1 MKNKAS
7 NGLEDYLDVLGAL
20 PSVKQNA
27 FLSNRILALREK
39 LQNKIFQLV
48 VLGQFKR
55 GKTSLINAL
64 FGESLLPTAIVPLTS
79 IITILRYGTAERITV
94 MFLDGK
100 TKEITRTELSKYVT
114 ESKNPTNEK
123 GVDQVVFEYPSEYLK
138 SGIQIIDT
146 PGVGSVYKH
155 NTDVAY
161 EFVPKADAGIFVVTA
176 DPPISDSELQF
187 LTSIKDYLAKIV
199 FVQNKTDQADVK
211 DRLESLDFTKKVIGE
226 AVGRKDLQFYQVS
239 AKLGLEG
246 KKEHNREKLATSN
259 LLTFEDSLNQLFI
272 NKKEQVL
279 LVSIAHKLLPIIAE
293 IDLQLQVEKN
303 ALQLSV
309 DELKEKADTFSRE
322 AAKIKQEKEDDGYI
336 LRGQAEKLAGEVL
349 VDDIEV
355 LKEQKLSEL
364 MKEFEQFFKQNRHV
378 AGQELAKQFDVFLE
392 KSIKATFA
400 TWRQEEQKKLQNAL
414 TSIIDRFSDQ
424 TNQYIQR
431 IVELSANLFR
441 LQLNTFQ
448 VDATLAGDVEFT
460 FSFDEYQVDIDVY
473 TPVITR
479 LPKFISDKL
488 LYNKM
493 KDELAEQFDRHCGR
507 SRYDFHERIIK
518 SLYEYMGKLD
528 ETLEQTIVGIEQ
540 ALTKALSEKEKKAE
554 YQAKAREDIT
564 TQEHTL
570 SNIRNRVKE
579 IHAI

>member
-1 MKNKAS
+1 MKIKAS
-7 NGLEDYLDVLGAL
+7 NGLEGYLDVLGAL
-20 PSVKQNA
+20 PSVKQNT
-27 FLSNRILALREK
+27 FLSNRILALQEK
-39 LQNKIFQLV
+39 LQNKTFQLV

-79 IITILRYGTAERITV
+79 IITILQYGVAERITV
-94 MFLDGK
+94 LFLDGK
-100 TKEITRTELSKYVT
+100 TKEITRTELSEYVT

-123 GVDQVVFEYPSEYLK
+123 GVAQVVFEYPSEYLK

-187 LTSIKDYLAKIV
+187 LKSIKDYLAKII
-199 FVQNKTDQADVK
+199 FVQNKTDQTDVK
-211 DRLESLDFTKKVIGE
+211 DRLESLDFTKKVIEE

-246 KKEHNREKLATSN
+246 KKEHNKEKLATSN

-279 LVSIAHKLLPIIAE
+279 LLSVAQKLLPIIAE
-293 IDLQLQVEKN
+293 IELQLQVEKN

-309 DELKEKADTFSRE
+309 DELKEKTATFSKE

-349 VDDIEV
+349 VADIEV

-364 MKEFEQFFKQNRHV
+364 MKEFEQLFRQNRHL

-392 KSIKATFA
+392 KSIKAIFA
-400 TWRQEEQKKLQNAL
+400 AWRQEEQEKLQHAI

-424 TNQYIQR
+424 TNQYVR
-431 IVELSANLFR
+431 KVVELSASLFR

-448 VDATLAGDVEFT
+448 VDTTLAEEVEFT

-493 KDELAEQFDRHCGR
+493 KDELFEQFDRHCGR
-507 SRYDFHERIIK
+507 VRYDFHERIMK
-518 SLYEYMGKLD
+518 SLHEYMGKLD
-528 ETLEQTIVGIEQ
+528 ETLEQTIAGIEQ
-540 ALTKALSEKEKKAE
+540 ALTKALSEKEKKTE
-554 YQAKAREDIT
+554 YQAKARADIT
-564 TQEHTL
+564 TQEQTL
-570 SNIRNRVKE
+570 SKIRSRVKE